1 MGPKR
6 KRQPPVPATRLK
18 APRVGPALR
27 KVARTSV
34 GGIREEKPRIE
45 EVQDE
50 QILTHLANLEPKPEC
65 LEAEDEHDISI
76 VMGETMVEGVP
87 ETSSQ
92 IQVSQV
98 QDWQDLLQQASKLE
112 TQLPRLCAPQVSAI
126 AQHIISA
133 PPVKPLLVYGGTG
146 SGKSSL
152 IAQLSNHYHI
162 SVKDI
167 TNDLH
172 EVYVDQ
178 VVHADFAGH
187 NTAQEQAQCLCDT
200 ILQLL
205 LQPMG
210 KKTGVV
216 AIDDTHCLPPAVLQL
231 LIHPKKQVLTW
242 LGRKKCVN
250 HLLLT
255 TAVFY
260 EPPMRRLHP
269 LCQVF
274 KLPDISFHSLC
285 HIMYL
290 INGVCSPCLRR
301 PQVMAHVQDF
311 GHDLRFCLINFLM
324 ELKTG
329 STAVQSFA
337 SDAEAKLLQ
346 IRQEAPDSGWQALAT
361 RYGSEQTVTKTA
373 LVPADEQ
380 ENGVNLSH
388 VRQGSVYIMNTFRAM
403 ASCSLIETF
412 LALQRSPLLLDIL
425 HVNWPLIF
433 GFEPRVPLC
442 FAALD
447 VLTNFSFSSGRSN
460 AIGVCDQLALWM
472 WAVLVKLPQNR
483 VPGQLSFPS
492 KQMIFQN
499 HRNGRAKN
507 GSERSR
513 IDALVRWGHTDEP
526 FYHTM
531 RYDQARFSSDA
542 KKIAWFDK
550 HVHAALLRHQIH
562 RPWTPIPDNLFT
574 SVDSIKKMKE

>member
-1 MGPKR
+1 MGSKR
-6 KRQPPVPATRLK
+6 KRQPPAPTRLK
-18 APRVGPALR
+18 APRDGPALR
-27 KVARTSV
+27 KVARTSA
-34 GGIREEKPRIE
+34 GGNRDEKPRVQ

-50 QILTHLANLEPKPEC
+50 QILTHLANLEPKLEC
-65 LEAEDEHDISI
+65 LEAEENDDTLI
-76 VMGETMVEGVP
+76 VVGETVVEGVP
-87 ETSSQ
+87 EASSQ

-112 TQLPRLCAPQVSAI
+112 TQLPRLCAPQVSTI
-126 AQHIISA
+126 AQHIMSA

-146 SGKSSL
+146 SGKTSL
-152 IAQLSNHYHI
+152 IAQLSSHYHI

-167 TNDLH
+167 TDDLL

-187 NTAQEQAQCLCDT
+187 NTAQEQAQCLCET

-216 AIDDTHCLPPAVLQL
+216 AIDDIHCLPPAVLQL

-324 ELKTG
+324 ELKT
-329 STAVQSFA
+329 SSAAVQSFA
-337 SDAEAKLLQ
+337 SDADAKLLQ
-346 IRQEAPDSGWQALAT
+346 IRQEASESGWQALAA
-361 RYGSEQTVTKTA
+361 RYGSEQAVSKTA

-388 VRQGSVYIMNTFRAM
+388 VRQGSVSIMNTFRAM
-403 ASCSLIETF
+403 SSYSLIETF

-425 HVNWPLIF
+425 HANWPLIF
-433 GFEPRVPLC
+433 QSEPRVPLW

-447 VLTNFSFSSGRSN
+447 VLANFSFSSGRSN

-483 VPGQLSFPS
+483 VPGHLAFPS

-499 HRNGRAKN
+499 HRNARAKVN
-507 GSERSR
+507 NECSR
-513 IDALVRWGHTDEP
+513 IGTLVRWGHTDEP

-531 RYDQARFSSDA
+531 RYDQALFSGDA

-550 HVHAALLRHQIH
+550 HVHLALLRHQVH
-562 RPWTPIPDNLFT
+562 TPWVPIPDNLFT
-574 SVDSIKKMKE
+574 SIDSIKKMKQ